1 MLRPGRAVAA
11 LALALLLLL
20 SGPAQAARRKA
31 ASRKKTQT
39 PTATPTPRPFQ
50 GPPAPTPV
58 PLRRAAGACLQ
69 YEPGRFVIVAEVGA
83 AGHVF
88 KVDAETKLMVTPVK
102 GARVRVLYV
111 DGPDGPIARTV
122 MAGPVEVPTPVR

>member
-1 MLRPGRAVAA
+1 MLRLLRALAA
-11 LALALLLLL
+11 LGLVLLLTLPGPALA
-20 SGPAQAARRKA
+20 GRRKA
-31 ASRKKTQT
+31 HAKKPTPT

-50 GPPAPTPV
+50 GPPAPTAV
-58 PLRRAAGACLQ
+58 PLRRAAGACLR

-88 KVDAETKLMVTPVK
+88 KVDDETKLMVTPVK

-111 DGPDGPIARTV
+111 DGPDGPLARTV
-122 MAGPVEVPTPVR
+122 MAGPVELPTPVR